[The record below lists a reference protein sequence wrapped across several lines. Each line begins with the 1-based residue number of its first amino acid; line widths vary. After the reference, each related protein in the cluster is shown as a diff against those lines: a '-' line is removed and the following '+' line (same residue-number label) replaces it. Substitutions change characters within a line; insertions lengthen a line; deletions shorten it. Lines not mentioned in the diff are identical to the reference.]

1 MPQVDWI
8 DNNKMGKD
16 NSVHPESAECGSQ
29 PFQDKNNRWGN
40 LLRPVSSLLSR
51 VIRTKKVRSG
61 QQLDPK
67 VNKER

>member
-8 DNNKMGKD
+8 DNNEIGKD
-16 NSVHPESAECGSQ
+16 NSVHPKSAECVSQ
-29 PFQDKNNRWGN
+29 TFQDKNNRWGN
-40 LLRPVSSLLSR
+40 LLRPVYSLLSR